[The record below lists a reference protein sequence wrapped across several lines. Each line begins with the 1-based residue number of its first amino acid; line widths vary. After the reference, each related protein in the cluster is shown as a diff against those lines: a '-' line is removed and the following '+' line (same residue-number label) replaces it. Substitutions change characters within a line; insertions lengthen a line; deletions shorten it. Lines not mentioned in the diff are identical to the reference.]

1 MEVGRNDKRLMDVLI
16 LNALRRY
23 SGVGLMV
30 SVFRDMDFVCGEQS
44 THCFGEDLVVHA
56 SGFCFGFERKQSW
69 RVGVAALVAEGAS
82 LSVEPVKE
90 LHFGVGGELL
100 AAPPTPRGQAAA
112 RSIVPFNLVEI
123 LGHRHLCA
131 HEITPSLSLSKLLKW
146 PAAGRTTF
154 RVVCSPPLKV
164 KTHAVAGAGGGHLD
178 RCGTQSNLTS
188 SRARGHGGGPLS
200 GELPGVDGALVW
212 VALAAEAQRRYS
224 LNLRAEVVRR
234 KVSLRA
240 ATIPGSLVDLQVQ
253 VHRDST
259 RLRAVVRR
267 NLGVPRGL
275 GRKWNCWPCML

>member
-56 SGFCFGFERKQSW
+56 SGFCFRFERKQSW

-146 PAAGRTTF
+146 SAAGRTTF
-154 RVVCSPPLKV
+154 RVGCSPPLKV
-164 KTHAVAGAGGGHLD
+164 RDARRGRSRRPRAS
-178 RCGTQSNLTS
+178 QSMWHPVKFDIS
-188 SRARGHGGGPLS
+188 GARGHGGGPPS
-200 GELPGVDGALVW
+200 GGLPGVDGALVCG
-212 VALAAEAQRRYS
+212 ATLLFAEPS
-224 LNLRAEVVRR
+224 GGGG
-234 KVSLRA
+234 
-240 ATIPGSLVDLQVQ
+240 P
-253 VHRDST
+253 
-259 RLRAVVRR
+259 
-267 NLGVPRGL
+267 P
-275 GRKWNCWPCML
+275 

>member
-146 PAAGRTTF
+146 PAPGRTTF

-164 KTHAVAGAGGGHLD
+164 RDARRRRSRRRALD
-178 RCGTQSNLTS
+178 RCGTSQ
-188 SRARGHGGGPLS
+188 
-200 GELPGVDGALVW
+200 
-212 VALAAEAQRRYS
+212 
-224 LNLRAEVVRR
+224 
-234 KVSLRA
+234 
-240 ATIPGSLVDLQVQ
+240 I
-253 VHRDST
+253 
-259 RLRAVVRR
+259 
-267 NLGVPRGL
+267 
-275 GRKWNCWPCML
+275 